1 MALFLAAVTTLSGI
15 AGSTEK
21 VSAASRV
28 NGAYVKADNEN
39 NPVATQRYS
48 ADPGVMVYND
58 TVYMYSTNDIYE
70 YKNGQ
75 IGENTYGTIKQINC
89 FSSKD
94 LVNWT
99 DHGAINVDMMLL
111 SDLRSDRLGIEMVAG
126 GCDYDCHRRR
136 FRTKLITMAM
146 LGYDRVLIEPSG
158 IFDVDEFF
166 DILHED
172 PLDRRYEIAN
182 VLTIVSADLE
192 ENLSEEADYLL
203 ASQAAQAG
211 RLIYSRVQ
219 EADARAIEAV
229 TAHVNRALA
238 AIKCPRTFSPGE
250 NITVRDWDR
259 MTEEDWQEIM
269 TAGYAETGFEKRFS
283 MDETG
288 FQALFFMRI
297 SIPKE
302 QVLAN
307 IRRIWQDPDVGRIFR
322 IKGFLIDDPDRET
335 WIEVNATAGGTR
347 VTPIPRGQEILIVIG
362 ENLDEAAIDAYFP
375 ARFSTTHVR

>member
-1 MALFLAAVTTLSGI
+1 MVKVDLITGFLGAGKTTFIRKYVSYLLQQG
-15 AGSTEK
+15 EK
-21 VSAASRV
+21 ICIL
-28 NGAYVKADNEN
+28 EN
-39 NPVATQRYS
+39 
-48 ADPGVMVYND
+48 
-58 TVYMYSTNDIYE
+58 
-70 YKNGQ
+70 
-75 IGENTYGTIKQINC
+75 
-89 FSSKD
+89 
-94 LVNWT
+94 

-172 PLDRRYEIAN
+172 PLDRRCEIAN

-238 AIKCPRTFSPGE
+238 AIKCSRTFSPGE

-297 SIPKE
+297 SIPKD

-362 ENLDEAAIDAYFP
+362 EDLDEEAVDAYFP

>member
-1 MALFLAAVTTLSGI
+1 MVKVDLITGFLGAGKTTFIRKYVSYLLQQG
-15 AGSTEK
+15 EK
-21 VSAASRV
+21 ICIL
-28 NGAYVKADNEN
+28 EN
-39 NPVATQRYS
+39 
-48 ADPGVMVYND
+48 
-58 TVYMYSTNDIYE
+58 
-70 YKNGQ
+70 
-75 IGENTYGTIKQINC
+75 
-89 FSSKD
+89 
-94 LVNWT
+94 

-172 PLDRRYEIAN
+172 PLDRRCEIAN

-211 RLIYSRVQ
+211 RLIFSRVQ

-238 AIKCPRTFSPGE
+238 AIKCSRTFSPGE

-297 SIPKE
+297 SIPKD

-362 ENLDEAAIDAYFP
+362 EDLDEAAIDAYFP

>member
-1 MALFLAAVTTLSGI
+1 MVKVDLITGFLGAGKTTFIRKYVSYLLQQG
-15 AGSTEK
+15 EK
-21 VSAASRV
+21 ICIL
-28 NGAYVKADNEN
+28 EN
-39 NPVATQRYS
+39 
-48 ADPGVMVYND
+48 
-58 TVYMYSTNDIYE
+58 
-70 YKNGQ
+70 
-75 IGENTYGTIKQINC
+75 
-89 FSSKD
+89 
-94 LVNWT
+94 

-238 AIKCPRTFSPGE
+238 AIKCPRTISPGE

-297 SIPKE
+297 SIPKD

-362 ENLDEAAIDAYFP
+362 EDLDEEAVDAYFP

>member
-1 MALFLAAVTTLSGI
+1 MVKVDLITGFLGAGKTTFIRKYVSYLLQQG
-15 AGSTEK
+15 EK
-21 VSAASRV
+21 ICIL
-28 NGAYVKADNEN
+28 EN
-39 NPVATQRYS
+39 
-48 ADPGVMVYND
+48 
-58 TVYMYSTNDIYE
+58 
-70 YKNGQ
+70 
-75 IGENTYGTIKQINC
+75 
-89 FSSKD
+89 
-94 LVNWT
+94 

-238 AIKCPRTFSPGE
+238 AIKCSRTFSPGE

-297 SIPKE
+297 SIPKD

-362 ENLDEAAIDAYFP
+362 EDLDEAAIDAYFP

>member
-1 MALFLAAVTTLSGI
+1 MVKVDLITGFLGAGKTTFIRKYVSYLLDQG
-15 AGSTEK
+15 EK
-21 VSAASRV
+21 ICIL
-28 NGAYVKADNEN
+28 EN
-39 NPVATQRYS
+39 
-48 ADPGVMVYND
+48 
-58 TVYMYSTNDIYE
+58 
-70 YKNGQ
+70 
-75 IGENTYGTIKQINC
+75 
-89 FSSKD
+89 
-94 LVNWT
+94 

-238 AIKCPRTFSPGE
+238 AIKCSRTFSPGE

-269 TAGYAETGFEKRFS
+269 TAGCAETGFEKRFS

-297 SIPKE
+297 SIPKD

-362 ENLDEAAIDAYFP
+362 EDLDEAAIDAYFP

>member
-1 MALFLAAVTTLSGI
+1 MVKVDLITGFLGAGKTTFIRKYVSYLLQQG
-15 AGSTEK
+15 EK
-21 VSAASRV
+21 ICIL
-28 NGAYVKADNEN
+28 EN
-39 NPVATQRYS
+39 
-48 ADPGVMVYND
+48 
-58 TVYMYSTNDIYE
+58 
-70 YKNGQ
+70 
-75 IGENTYGTIKQINC
+75 
-89 FSSKD
+89 
-94 LVNWT
+94 

-238 AIKCPRTFSPGE
+238 AIKCSRTFSPGE

-259 MTEEDWQEIM
+259 MTEADWQEIM

-297 SIPKE
+297 SIPKD

-362 ENLDEAAIDAYFP
+362 EDLDEAAIDAYFP

>member
-1 MALFLAAVTTLSGI
+1 MVKVDLITGFLGAGKTTFIRKYVSYLLQQG
-15 AGSTEK
+15 EK
-21 VSAASRV
+21 ICIL
-28 NGAYVKADNEN
+28 EN
-39 NPVATQRYS
+39 
-48 ADPGVMVYND
+48 
-58 TVYMYSTNDIYE
+58 
-70 YKNGQ
+70 
-75 IGENTYGTIKQINC
+75 
-89 FSSKD
+89 
-94 LVNWT
+94 

-172 PLDRRYEIAN
+172 PLDRRCEIAN

-238 AIKCPRTFSPGE
+238 AIKCSRTFSPGENITVRDWDRMTEEDWQEIMTAGSRTFSPGE

-297 SIPKE
+297 SIPKD

-362 ENLDEAAIDAYFP
+362 EDLDEAAIDAYFP

>member
-1 MALFLAAVTTLSGI
+1 MVKVDLITGFLGAGKTTFIRKYVSYLLDQG
-15 AGSTEK
+15 EK
-21 VSAASRV
+21 ICIL
-28 NGAYVKADNEN
+28 EN
-39 NPVATQRYS
+39 
-48 ADPGVMVYND
+48 
-58 TVYMYSTNDIYE
+58 
-70 YKNGQ
+70 
-75 IGENTYGTIKQINC
+75 
-89 FSSKD
+89 
-94 LVNWT
+94 

-192 ENLSEEADYLL
+192 EDLSEEADYLL

-238 AIKCPRTFSPGE
+238 AIKCSRTFSPGE

-297 SIPKE
+297 SIPKD

-362 ENLDEAAIDAYFP
+362 EDLDEEAVDAYFP

>member
-1 MALFLAAVTTLSGI
+1 MV
-15 AGSTEK
+15 K
-21 VSAASRV
+21 V
-28 NGAYVKADNEN
+28 
-39 NPVATQRYS
+39 
-48 ADPGVMVYND
+48 
-58 TVYMYSTNDIYE
+58 
-70 YKNGQ
+70 
-75 IGENTYGTIKQINC
+75 
-89 FSSKD
+89 D
-94 LVNWT
+94 LVTGFLGAGKTTFIRKYVSYLLDQGEKICILEN

-172 PLDRRYEIAN
+172 PLDRRCEIAN

-238 AIKCPRTFSPGE
+238 AIKCSRTFSPGE

-269 TAGYAETGFEKRFS
+269 TAGCAETGFEKRFS

-297 SIPKE
+297 SIPKD

-362 ENLDEAAIDAYFP
+362 EDLDEAAIDAYFP

>member
-1 MALFLAAVTTLSGI
+1 MVKVDLITGFLGAGKTTFIRKYVSYLLQQG
-15 AGSTEK
+15 EK
-21 VSAASRV
+21 ICIL
-28 NGAYVKADNEN
+28 EN
-39 NPVATQRYS
+39 
-48 ADPGVMVYND
+48 
-58 TVYMYSTNDIYE
+58 
-70 YKNGQ
+70 
-75 IGENTYGTIKQINC
+75 
-89 FSSKD
+89 
-94 LVNWT
+94 

-238 AIKCPRTFSPGE
+238 AIKCPRTLSPGE

-297 SIPKE
+297 SIPKD

-362 ENLDEAAIDAYFP
+362 EDLDEEAVDAYFP

>member
-1 MALFLAAVTTLSGI
+1 MVKVDLITGFLGAGKTTFIRKYVSYLLDQG
-15 AGSTEK
+15 EK
-21 VSAASRV
+21 ICIL
-28 NGAYVKADNEN
+28 EN
-39 NPVATQRYS
+39 
-48 ADPGVMVYND
+48 
-58 TVYMYSTNDIYE
+58 
-70 YKNGQ
+70 
-75 IGENTYGTIKQINC
+75 
-89 FSSKD
+89 
-94 LVNWT
+94 

-238 AIKCPRTFSPGE
+238 AIKCSRTFSPGE

-297 SIPKE
+297 SIPKD

-362 ENLDEAAIDAYFP
+362 EDLDEAAIDAYFP

>member
-1 MALFLAAVTTLSGI
+1 MVKVDLITGFLGAGKTTFIRKYVSYLLQQG
-15 AGSTEK
+15 EK
-21 VSAASRV
+21 ICIL
-28 NGAYVKADNEN
+28 EN
-39 NPVATQRYS
+39 
-48 ADPGVMVYND
+48 
-58 TVYMYSTNDIYE
+58 
-70 YKNGQ
+70 
-75 IGENTYGTIKQINC
+75 
-89 FSSKD
+89 
-94 LVNWT
+94 
-99 DHGAINVDMMLL
+99 DHGAL

-136 FRTKLITMAM
+136 FRTKLITLAM

-172 PLDRRYEIAN
+172 PLDRRCEIAN

-238 AIKCPRTFSPGE
+238 AIKCSRTFSPGE

-297 SIPKE
+297 SIPKD

-362 ENLDEAAIDAYFP
+362 EDLDEAAIDAYFP

>member
-1 MALFLAAVTTLSGI
+1 MVKVDLITGFLGAGKTTFIRKYVSYLLDQG
-15 AGSTEK
+15 EK
-21 VSAASRV
+21 ICIL
-28 NGAYVKADNEN
+28 EN
-39 NPVATQRYS
+39 
-48 ADPGVMVYND
+48 
-58 TVYMYSTNDIYE
+58 
-70 YKNGQ
+70 
-75 IGENTYGTIKQINC
+75 
-89 FSSKD
+89 
-94 LVNWT
+94 

-172 PLDRRYEIAN
+172 PLDRRCEIAN

-238 AIKCPRTFSPGE
+238 AIKCSRTFSPGE

-297 SIPKE
+297 SIPKD

-362 ENLDEAAIDAYFP
+362 EDLDEAAIDAYFP

>member
-1 MALFLAAVTTLSGI
+1 MVKVDLITGFLGAGKTTFIRKYVSYLLDQG
-15 AGSTEK
+15 EK
-21 VSAASRV
+21 ICIL
-28 NGAYVKADNEN
+28 EN
-39 NPVATQRYS
+39 
-48 ADPGVMVYND
+48 
-58 TVYMYSTNDIYE
+58 
-70 YKNGQ
+70 
-75 IGENTYGTIKQINC
+75 
-89 FSSKD
+89 
-94 LVNWT
+94 

-192 ENLSEEADYLL
+192 EDLSEEADYLL

-238 AIKCPRTFSPGE
+238 AIKCSRTFSPGE

-297 SIPKE
+297 SIPKD

-362 ENLDEAAIDAYFP
+362 EDLDEAAIDAYFP

>member
-1 MALFLAAVTTLSGI
+1 MVKVDLITGFLGAGKTTFIRKYVSYLLNQG
-15 AGSTEK
+15 EK
-21 VSAASRV
+21 ICIL
-28 NGAYVKADNEN
+28 EN
-39 NPVATQRYS
+39 
-48 ADPGVMVYND
+48 
-58 TVYMYSTNDIYE
+58 
-70 YKNGQ
+70 
-75 IGENTYGTIKQINC
+75 
-89 FSSKD
+89 
-94 LVNWT
+94 

-192 ENLSEEADYLL
+192 EDLSEEADYLL

-238 AIKCPRTFSPGE
+238 AIKCSRTFSPGE

-297 SIPKE
+297 SIPKD

-362 ENLDEAAIDAYFP
+362 EDLDEAAIDAYFP

>member
-1 MALFLAAVTTLSGI
+1 MVKVDLITGFLGAGKTTFIRKYVSYLLQQG
-15 AGSTEK
+15 EK
-21 VSAASRV
+21 ICIL
-28 NGAYVKADNEN
+28 EN
-39 NPVATQRYS
+39 
-48 ADPGVMVYND
+48 
-58 TVYMYSTNDIYE
+58 
-70 YKNGQ
+70 
-75 IGENTYGTIKQINC
+75 
-89 FSSKD
+89 
-94 LVNWT
+94 

-192 ENLSEEADYLL
+192 EDLSEEADYLL

-211 RLIYSRVQ
+211 RLIFSRVQ

-238 AIKCPRTFSPGE
+238 AIKCSRTFSPGE

-297 SIPKE
+297 SIPKD

-362 ENLDEAAIDAYFP
+362 EDLDEAAIDAYFP

>member
-1 MALFLAAVTTLSGI
+1 MVKVDLITGFLGAGKTTFIRKYVSYLLDQG
-15 AGSTEK
+15 EK
-21 VSAASRV
+21 ICIL
-28 NGAYVKADNEN
+28 EN
-39 NPVATQRYS
+39 
-48 ADPGVMVYND
+48 
-58 TVYMYSTNDIYE
+58 
-70 YKNGQ
+70 
-75 IGENTYGTIKQINC
+75 
-89 FSSKD
+89 
-94 LVNWT
+94 

-182 VLTIVSADLE
+182 VLTIVSAYLE

-211 RLIYSRVQ
+211 RLIFSRVQ

-238 AIKCPRTFSPGE
+238 AIKCSRTFSPGE

-297 SIPKE
+297 SIPKD

-362 ENLDEAAIDAYFP
+362 EDLDEAAIDAYFP

>member
-1 MALFLAAVTTLSGI
+1 MVKVDLITGFLGAGKTTFIRKYVSYLLDQG
-15 AGSTEK
+15 EK
-21 VSAASRV
+21 ICIL
-28 NGAYVKADNEN
+28 EN
-39 NPVATQRYS
+39 
-48 ADPGVMVYND
+48 
-58 TVYMYSTNDIYE
+58 
-70 YKNGQ
+70 
-75 IGENTYGTIKQINC
+75 
-89 FSSKD
+89 
-94 LVNWT
+94 

-203 ASQAAQAG
+203 ASQVAQAG
-211 RLIYSRVQ
+211 RLIFSRVQ

-238 AIKCPRTFSPGE
+238 AIKCSRTFSPGE

-297 SIPKE
+297 SIPKD

-362 ENLDEAAIDAYFP
+362 EDLDEAAIDAYFP

>member
-1 MALFLAAVTTLSGI
+1 MVKVDLITGFLGAGKTTFIRKYVSYLLDQG
-15 AGSTEK
+15 EK
-21 VSAASRV
+21 ICIL
-28 NGAYVKADNEN
+28 EN
-39 NPVATQRYS
+39 
-48 ADPGVMVYND
+48 
-58 TVYMYSTNDIYE
+58 
-70 YKNGQ
+70 
-75 IGENTYGTIKQINC
+75 
-89 FSSKD
+89 
-94 LVNWT
+94 

-238 AIKCPRTFSPGE
+238 AIKCSRTFSPGE

-297 SIPKE
+297 SIPKD

-362 ENLDEAAIDAYFP
+362 EDLDEEAVDAYFP

>member
-1 MALFLAAVTTLSGI
+1 MVKVDLITGFSYLLQQG
-15 AGSTEK
+15 EK
-21 VSAASRV
+21 ICIL
-28 NGAYVKADNEN
+28 EN
-39 NPVATQRYS
+39 
-48 ADPGVMVYND
+48 
-58 TVYMYSTNDIYE
+58 
-70 YKNGQ
+70 
-75 IGENTYGTIKQINC
+75 
-89 FSSKD
+89 
-94 LVNWT
+94 

-297 SIPKE
+297 SIPKD

-362 ENLDEAAIDAYFP
+362 EDLDEAAIDAYFP

>member
-1 MALFLAAVTTLSGI
+1 MVKVDLITGFLGAGKTTFIRKYVSYLLDQG
-15 AGSTEK
+15 EK
-21 VSAASRV
+21 ICIL
-28 NGAYVKADNEN
+28 EN
-39 NPVATQRYS
+39 
-48 ADPGVMVYND
+48 
-58 TVYMYSTNDIYE
+58 
-70 YKNGQ
+70 
-75 IGENTYGTIKQINC
+75 
-89 FSSKD
+89 
-94 LVNWT
+94 

-172 PLDRRYEIAN
+172 PLDRRCEIAN

-211 RLIYSRVQ
+211 RLIFSRVQ

-238 AIKCPRTFSPGE
+238 AIKCSRTFSPGE

-297 SIPKE
+297 SIPKD

-362 ENLDEAAIDAYFP
+362 EDLDEAAIDAYFP

>member
-1 MALFLAAVTTLSGI
+1 MVKVDLITGFLGAGKTTFIRKYVSYLLQQG
-15 AGSTEK
+15 EK
-21 VSAASRV
+21 ICIL
-28 NGAYVKADNEN
+28 EN
-39 NPVATQRYS
+39 
-48 ADPGVMVYND
+48 
-58 TVYMYSTNDIYE
+58 
-70 YKNGQ
+70 
-75 IGENTYGTIKQINC
+75 
-89 FSSKD
+89 
-94 LVNWT
+94 

-172 PLDRRYEIAN
+172 PLDRRCEIAN

-238 AIKCPRTFSPGE
+238 AIKCSRTFSPGE

-297 SIPKE
+297 SIPKD

-362 ENLDEAAIDAYFP
+362 EDLDEAAIDAYFP

>member
-1 MALFLAAVTTLSGI
+1 MVKVDLITGFLGAGKTTFIRKYVSYLLDQG
-15 AGSTEK
+15 EK
-21 VSAASRV
+21 ICIL
-28 NGAYVKADNEN
+28 EN
-39 NPVATQRYS
+39 
-48 ADPGVMVYND
+48 
-58 TVYMYSTNDIYE
+58 
-70 YKNGQ
+70 
-75 IGENTYGTIKQINC
+75 
-89 FSSKD
+89 
-94 LVNWT
+94 

-211 RLIYSRVQ
+211 RLIFSRVQ

-238 AIKCPRTFSPGE
+238 AIKCSRTFSPGE

-259 MTEEDWQEIM
+259 MTEADWQEIM

-297 SIPKE
+297 SIPKD

-362 ENLDEAAIDAYFP
+362 EDLDEAAIDAYFP

>member
-1 MALFLAAVTTLSGI
+1 MVKVDLITGFLGAGKTTFIRKYVSYLLQQG
-15 AGSTEK
+15 EK
-21 VSAASRV
+21 ICIL
-28 NGAYVKADNEN
+28 EN
-39 NPVATQRYS
+39 
-48 ADPGVMVYND
+48 
-58 TVYMYSTNDIYE
+58 
-70 YKNGQ
+70 
-75 IGENTYGTIKQINC
+75 
-89 FSSKD
+89 
-94 LVNWT
+94 

-172 PLDRRYEIAN
+172 PLDRRCEIAN

-192 ENLSEEADYLL
+192 EDLSEEADYLL

-238 AIKCPRTFSPGE
+238 AIKCSRTFSPGE

-297 SIPKE
+297 SIPKD

-347 VTPIPRGQEILIVIG
+347 VTPIPRGQEILIVID
-362 ENLDEAAIDAYFP
+362 EDLDEEAVDAYFP

>member
-1 MALFLAAVTTLSGI
+1 MVKVDLITGFLGAGKTTFIRKYVSYLLDQG
-15 AGSTEK
+15 EK
-21 VSAASRV
+21 ICIL
-28 NGAYVKADNEN
+28 EN
-39 NPVATQRYS
+39 
-48 ADPGVMVYND
+48 
-58 TVYMYSTNDIYE
+58 
-70 YKNGQ
+70 
-75 IGENTYGTIKQINC
+75 
-89 FSSKD
+89 
-94 LVNWT
+94 

-192 ENLSEEADYLL
+192 EDLSEEADYLL

-211 RLIYSRVQ
+211 RLIFSRVQ

-238 AIKCPRTFSPGE
+238 AIKCSRTFSPGE

-297 SIPKE
+297 SIPKD

-362 ENLDEAAIDAYFP
+362 EDLDEEAVDAYFP

>member
-1 MALFLAAVTTLSGI
+1 MVKVDLITGFLGAGKTTFIRKYVSYLLQQG
-15 AGSTEK
+15 EK
-21 VSAASRV
+21 ICIL
-28 NGAYVKADNEN
+28 EN
-39 NPVATQRYS
+39 
-48 ADPGVMVYND
+48 
-58 TVYMYSTNDIYE
+58 
-70 YKNGQ
+70 
-75 IGENTYGTIKQINC
+75 
-89 FSSKD
+89 
-94 LVNWT
+94 

-297 SIPKE
+297 SIPKD

-362 ENLDEAAIDAYFP
+362 EDLDEAAIDAYFP

>member
-1 MALFLAAVTTLSGI
+1 MVKVDLITGFLGAGKTTFIRKYVSYLLQQG
-15 AGSTEK
+15 EK
-21 VSAASRV
+21 ICIL
-28 NGAYVKADNEN
+28 EN
-39 NPVATQRYS
+39 
-48 ADPGVMVYND
+48 
-58 TVYMYSTNDIYE
+58 
-70 YKNGQ
+70 
-75 IGENTYGTIKQINC
+75 
-89 FSSKD
+89 
-94 LVNWT
+94 

-238 AIKCPRTFSPGE
+238 AIKCSRTFSPGE

-297 SIPKE
+297 SIPKD

-362 ENLDEAAIDAYFP
+362 EDLDEEAVDAYFP

>member
-1 MALFLAAVTTLSGI
+1 MVKVDLITGFLGAGKTTFIRKYVSYLLQQG
-15 AGSTEK
+15 EK
-21 VSAASRV
+21 ICIL
-28 NGAYVKADNEN
+28 EN
-39 NPVATQRYS
+39 
-48 ADPGVMVYND
+48 
-58 TVYMYSTNDIYE
+58 
-70 YKNGQ
+70 
-75 IGENTYGTIKQINC
+75 
-89 FSSKD
+89 
-94 LVNWT
+94 

-172 PLDRRYEIAN
+172 PLDRRCEIAN

-238 AIKCPRTFSPGE
+238 AIKCSRTFSPGE
-250 NITVRDWDR
+250 NITVRDWNR

-297 SIPKE
+297 SIPKD

-362 ENLDEAAIDAYFP
+362 EDLDEAAIDAYFP

>member
-1 MALFLAAVTTLSGI
+1 MVKVDLITGFLGAGKTTFIRKYVSYLLDQG
-15 AGSTEK
+15 EK
-21 VSAASRV
+21 ICIL
-28 NGAYVKADNEN
+28 EN
-39 NPVATQRYS
+39 
-48 ADPGVMVYND
+48 
-58 TVYMYSTNDIYE
+58 
-70 YKNGQ
+70 
-75 IGENTYGTIKQINC
+75 
-89 FSSKD
+89 
-94 LVNWT
+94 

-192 ENLSEEADYLL
+192 EDLSEEADYLL

-238 AIKCPRTFSPGE
+238 AIKCSRTFSPGE

-288 FQALFFMRI
+288 FHALFFMRI
-297 SIPKE
+297 SIPKD

-362 ENLDEAAIDAYFP
+362 EDLDEEAVDAYFP

>member
-1 MALFLAAVTTLSGI
+1 MVKVDLITGFLGAGKTTFIRKYVSYLLQQG
-15 AGSTEK
+15 EK
-21 VSAASRV
+21 ICIL
-28 NGAYVKADNEN
+28 EN
-39 NPVATQRYS
+39 
-48 ADPGVMVYND
+48 
-58 TVYMYSTNDIYE
+58 
-70 YKNGQ
+70 
-75 IGENTYGTIKQINC
+75 
-89 FSSKD
+89 
-94 LVNWT
+94 

-172 PLDRRYEIAN
+172 PLDRRCEIAN

-238 AIKCPRTFSPGE
+238 AIKCSRTFSPGE

-259 MTEEDWQEIM
+259 MTEADWQEIM

-297 SIPKE
+297 SIPKD

-362 ENLDEAAIDAYFP
+362 EDLDEAAIDAYFP

>member
-1 MALFLAAVTTLSGI
+1 MVKVDLITGFLGAGKTTFIRKYVSYLLGQ
-15 AGSTEK
+15 GEK
-21 VSAASRV
+21 ICIL
-28 NGAYVKADNEN
+28 EN
-39 NPVATQRYS
+39 
-48 ADPGVMVYND
+48 
-58 TVYMYSTNDIYE
+58 
-70 YKNGQ
+70 
-75 IGENTYGTIKQINC
+75 
-89 FSSKD
+89 
-94 LVNWT
+94 

-172 PLDRRYEIAN
+172 PLDRRCEIAN

-238 AIKCPRTFSPGE
+238 AIKCSRTFSPGE

-259 MTEEDWQEIM
+259 MTEADWQEIM

-297 SIPKE
+297 SIPKD

-322 IKGFLIDDPDRET
+322 IKGFLIDDPEQET

-362 ENLDEAAIDAYFP
+362 EDLDEEAVDAYFP
-375 ARFSTTHVR
+375 ARFSMTHVR

>member
-1 MALFLAAVTTLSGI
+1 
-15 AGSTEK
+15 
-21 VSAASRV
+21 
-28 NGAYVKADNEN
+28 
-39 NPVATQRYS
+39 
-48 ADPGVMVYND
+48 
-58 TVYMYSTNDIYE
+58 
-70 YKNGQ
+70 
-75 IGENTYGTIKQINC
+75 
-89 FSSKD
+89 
-94 LVNWT
+94 
-99 DHGAINVDMMLL
+99 
-111 SDLRSDRLGIEMVAG
+111 MVAG

-172 PLDRRYEIAN
+172 PLDRRCEIAN

-259 MTEEDWQEIM
+259 MTEADWQEIM

-297 SIPKE
+297 SIPKD

-362 ENLDEAAIDAYFP
+362 EDLDEAAIDAYFP

>member
-1 MALFLAAVTTLSGI
+1 MV
-15 AGSTEK
+15 K
-21 VSAASRV
+21 V
-28 NGAYVKADNEN
+28 
-39 NPVATQRYS
+39 
-48 ADPGVMVYND
+48 
-58 TVYMYSTNDIYE
+58 
-70 YKNGQ
+70 
-75 IGENTYGTIKQINC
+75 
-89 FSSKD
+89 D
-94 LVNWT
+94 LVTGFLGAGKTTFIRKYVSYLLDQGEKICILEN

-238 AIKCPRTFSPGE
+238 AIKCSRTFSPGE

-269 TAGYAETGFEKRFS
+269 TAGCAETGFEKRFS

-297 SIPKE
+297 SIPKD

-362 ENLDEAAIDAYFP
+362 EDLDEAAIDAYFP

>member
-1 MALFLAAVTTLSGI
+1 MVKVDLITGFLGAGKTTFIRKYVSYLLDQG
-15 AGSTEK
+15 EK
-21 VSAASRV
+21 ICIL
-28 NGAYVKADNEN
+28 EN
-39 NPVATQRYS
+39 
-48 ADPGVMVYND
+48 
-58 TVYMYSTNDIYE
+58 
-70 YKNGQ
+70 
-75 IGENTYGTIKQINC
+75 
-89 FSSKD
+89 
-94 LVNWT
+94 

-192 ENLSEEADYLL
+192 EDLSEEADYLL
-203 ASQAAQAG
+203 ASQVAQAG
-211 RLIYSRVQ
+211 RLIFSRVQ

-238 AIKCPRTFSPGE
+238 AIKCSRTFSPGE

-297 SIPKE
+297 SIPKD

-362 ENLDEAAIDAYFP
+362 EDLDEAAIDAYFP

>member
-1 MALFLAAVTTLSGI
+1 MVKVDLITGFLGAGKTTFIRKYVSYLLQQG
-15 AGSTEK
+15 EK
-21 VSAASRV
+21 ICIL
-28 NGAYVKADNEN
+28 EN
-39 NPVATQRYS
+39 
-48 ADPGVMVYND
+48 
-58 TVYMYSTNDIYE
+58 
-70 YKNGQ
+70 
-75 IGENTYGTIKQINC
+75 
-89 FSSKD
+89 
-94 LVNWT
+94 

-238 AIKCPRTFSPGE
+238 AIKCSRTFSPGE

-259 MTEEDWQEIM
+259 MTEADWQEIM

-297 SIPKE
+297 SIPKD

-362 ENLDEAAIDAYFP
+362 EDLDEAAIDAYLP

>member
-1 MALFLAAVTTLSGI
+1 MVKVDLITGFLGAGKTTFIRKYVSYLLDQG
-15 AGSTEK
+15 EK
-21 VSAASRV
+21 ICIL
-28 NGAYVKADNEN
+28 EN
-39 NPVATQRYS
+39 
-48 ADPGVMVYND
+48 
-58 TVYMYSTNDIYE
+58 
-70 YKNGQ
+70 
-75 IGENTYGTIKQINC
+75 
-89 FSSKD
+89 
-94 LVNWT
+94 

-192 ENLSEEADYLL
+192 EDLSEEADYLL

-238 AIKCPRTFSPGE
+238 AIKCSRTFSPGE

-362 ENLDEAAIDAYFP
+362 EDLDEAAIDAYFP

>member
-1 MALFLAAVTTLSGI
+1 MVKVDLITGFLGAGKTTFIRKYVSYLLQQG
-15 AGSTEK
+15 EK
-21 VSAASRV
+21 ICIL
-28 NGAYVKADNEN
+28 EN
-39 NPVATQRYS
+39 
-48 ADPGVMVYND
+48 
-58 TVYMYSTNDIYE
+58 
-70 YKNGQ
+70 
-75 IGENTYGTIKQINC
+75 
-89 FSSKD
+89 
-94 LVNWT
+94 

-136 FRTKLITMAM
+136 FRTKLI
-146 LGYDRVLIEPSG
+146 
-158 IFDVDEFF
+158 
-166 DILHED
+166 
-172 PLDRRYEIAN
+172 LDRRYEIAN

-238 AIKCPRTFSPGE
+238 AIKCSRTFSPGE

-259 MTEEDWQEIM
+259 MTEADWQEIM

-297 SIPKE
+297 SIPKD

-322 IKGFLIDDPDRET
+322 IKGFLGHRRLLSGPVLHDPCPLRF
-335 WIEVNATAGGTR
+335 
-347 VTPIPRGQEILIVIG
+347 LIVI
-362 ENLDEAAIDAYFP
+362 LTMFAIMIASMN
-375 ARFSTTHVR
+375 RF